1 MLIRLFV
8 RYYNIVIIIIML
20 LTPMTIQAE
29 EIEYITSNSSK
40 SIVENIDWFFIHK
53 PQKKSVLFTPKI
65 KGKSK
70 YSFSIPRDAYYISK
84 KYADASDLFY
94 LSKQIDSGLKFRPNE
109 SKNIDIVISKNN
121 SNLILSQSILS
132 NINAGLFLKNKE
144 KISFGVNLNKDFII
158 SKNALGNFGVEQ
170 VKDEYTVFNAKYV
183 KLSNNE
189 NSELYGNLN
198 HEFKSD
204 YINVGIGNTWFDI
217 ANQFDLT
224 LGIHEQSKKVESEI
238 YVTFGDEAM
247 KLQIGFDQIKNNSN
261 INMFFNLKFENTL
274 NMENFGTNVILSSKY
289 NVFGLRN
296 LSLKSF
302 RRKNLDKLWKK
313 DMNYN

>member
-1 MLIRLFV
+1 MSIRLFV
-8 RYYNIVIIIIML
+8 RYYNIIIIL

-40 SIVENIDWFFIHK
+40 SIVENIDGFFIQK
-53 PQKKSVLFTPKI
+53 PQKNSVLLTPKI
-65 KGKSK
+65 KGKSR

-84 KYADASDLFY
+84 KHTDASDLFY
-94 LSKQIDSGLKFRPNE
+94 LSQQIDSGLSFQTNK
-109 SKNIDIVISKNN
+109 SKNIDIVISENN

-132 NINAGLFLKNKE
+132 NINTGLLLKNKE

-158 SKNALGNFGVEQ
+158 SKNAFGNFGIEQ
-170 VKDEYTVFNAKYV
+170 VKDEYTVFNAKFV

-189 NSELYGNLN
+189 NSEFYGNIN

-204 YINVGIGNTWFDI
+204 HLNVGIGNTWFDI

-224 LGIHEQSKKVESEI
+224 LGIHEQGKKVESEF
-238 YVTFGDEAM
+238 YATFGDENM
-247 KLQIGFDQIKNNSN
+247 KFQMGFDQIKNNSN
-261 INMFFNLKFENTL
+261 INMFFNLKFENIL
-274 NMENFGTNVILSSKY
+274 NKENFGTNVIISSKDS
-289 NVFGLRN
+289 VFGLKN

-313 DMNYN
+313 NMNYN